1 MSEFD
6 NAFNNASIGSGINKV
21 NVTGKQEESINP
33 QENKKNYGENS
44 TETILQTSVTNAPAE
59 QALRKR
65 GRKKK
70 DAGTVDANSTTAVG
84 HFSCI
89 CDSKLI
95 AQVRATSTASL
106 FFIIFFPPFFH
117 FLVGLF
123 LHGFRKIKPAF
134 LHYSI
139 YYSTVI
145 VFLFTFR
152 IRCQEMK
159 APAEYVRI
167 I

>member
-59 QALRKR
+59 QVLRKR

-70 DAGTVDANSTTAVG
+70 DAGTANANSNIAVG

-89 CDSKLI
+89 CDKDLI
-95 AQVRATSTASL
+95 AKVRAIAWQEHLTVRAVVESMFTKCIAKYEKKRGPIQIEPHQQSEEL
-106 FFIIFFPPFFH
+106 F
-117 FLVGLF
+117 
-123 LHGFRKIKPAF
+123 
-134 LHYSI
+134 
-139 YYSTVI
+139 
-145 VFLFTFR
+145 
-152 IRCQEMK
+152 
-159 APAEYVRI
+159 
-167 I
+167 

>member
-33 QENKKNYGENS
+33 QENKQISGEND
-44 TETILQTSVTNAPAE
+44 TEIVLQTSVTNAPAE

-95 AQVRATSTASL
+95 AQVRAIAWQEHMTVRAVVESMFSKCIAKYEKKHGIIQIEQSRPSEEL
-106 FFIIFFPPFFH
+106 F
-117 FLVGLF
+117 
-123 LHGFRKIKPAF
+123 
-134 LHYSI
+134 
-139 YYSTVI
+139 
-145 VFLFTFR
+145 
-152 IRCQEMK
+152 
-159 APAEYVRI
+159 
-167 I
+167 